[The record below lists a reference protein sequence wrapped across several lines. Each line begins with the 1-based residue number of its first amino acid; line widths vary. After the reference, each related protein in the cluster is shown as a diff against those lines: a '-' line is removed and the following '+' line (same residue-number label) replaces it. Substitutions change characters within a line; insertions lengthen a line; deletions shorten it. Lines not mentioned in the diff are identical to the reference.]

1 MRVMTENPMGR
12 QRSGWRYKLYRAGRG
27 IQRNWGLYL
36 LLLPAVVLLFCF
48 TYLPMYGVQIAFRDF
63 SPSQGIQGSPWVGLA
78 NFQKFFNSF
87 QSKNLIWN
95 TVSLSL
101 YSLIAGFPFP
111 IILALMVNQIRVK
124 RFKQVLQVVT
134 YLPHFISTVVMVGI
148 MLILLSPSNG
158 IYGNLA
164 RVLGV
169 QNPVNI
175 MGEASAFQ
183 HVYVWSD
190 VWQHAGWDSIIYI
203 AALAAVDPSLYEA
216 ATVDGASKIQ
226 RLWHIDVPF
235 LIPTAVILLIMRAG
249 NVMNLG
255 FEKVYLMQNPLN
267 TSISEVISTYV
278 YKIGMISNQYSL
290 SAAVQRGGW
299 LFSDA
304 LLCSGCTGYSGGR
317 RCVPRRIYRRIA
329 ARAFSQRSRSAC
341 HGSFLHQVYQNWW
354 QSRYSRL
361 EYGATLFAHRGNRLY
376 GN

>member
-48 TYLPMYGVQIAFRDF
+48 NYLPMYGVQIAFRDF
-63 SPSQGIQGSPWVGLA
+63 SPSQGIQGSPWVGLL

-203 AALAAVDPSLYEA
+203 AALAAVDPSLYEV

-267 TSISEVISTYV
+267 TSIS
-278 YKIGMISNQYSL
+278 
-290 SAAVQRGGW
+290 
-299 LFSDA
+299 
-304 LLCSGCTGYSGGR
+304 
-317 RCVPRRIYRRIA
+317 
-329 ARAFSQRSRSAC
+329 
-341 HGSFLHQVYQNWW
+341 
-354 QSRYSRL
+354 
-361 EYGATLFAHRGNRLY
+361 
-376 GN
+376 

>member
-48 TYLPMYGVQIAFRDF
+48 NYLPMYGVQIAFRDF

-158 IYGNLA
+158 IWPGCLAFRIRSTSWERRAPFSTSMCGVMCGNTQVGTALSTLRRWQRWIPLCTRRQRWMVPA
-164 RVLGV
+164 RSNGC
-169 QNPVNI
+169 
-175 MGEASAFQ
+175 G
-183 HVYVWSD
+183 
-190 VWQHAGWDSIIYI
+190 
-203 AALAAVDPSLYEA
+203 
-216 ATVDGASKIQ
+216 T
-226 RLWHIDVPF
+226 
-235 LIPTAVILLIMRAG
+235 
-249 NVMNLG
+249 
-255 FEKVYLMQNPLN
+255 LMC
-267 TSISEVISTYV
+267 
-278 YKIGMISNQYSL
+278 L
-290 SAAVQRGGW
+290 S
-299 LFSDA
+299 
-304 LLCSGCTGYSGGR
+304 
-317 RCVPRRIYRRIA
+317 
-329 ARAFSQRSRSAC
+329 
-341 HGSFLHQVYQNWW
+341 
-354 QSRYSRL
+354 
-361 EYGATLFAHRGNRLY
+361 
-376 GN
+376 

>member
-48 TYLPMYGVQIAFRDF
+48 NYLPMYGVQIAFRDF
-63 SPSQGIQGSPWVGLA
+63 SPSQGIQGSPWVGLL

-203 AALAAVDPSLYEA
+203 AALARWIPLC
-216 ATVDGASKIQ
+216 TRRQ
-226 RLWHIDVPF
+226 RWMVP
-235 LIPTAVILLIMRAG
+235 AR
-249 NVMNLG
+249 
-255 FEKVYLMQNPLN
+255 
-267 TSISEVISTYV
+267 
-278 YKIGMISNQYSL
+278 SN
-290 SAAVQRGGW
+290 
-299 LFSDA
+299 
-304 LLCSGCTGYSGGR
+304 GCG
-317 RCVPRRIYRRIA
+317 
-329 ARAFSQRSRSAC
+329 
-341 HGSFLHQVYQNWW
+341 
-354 QSRYSRL
+354 
-361 EYGATLFAHRGNRLY
+361 TLKWPF
-376 GN
+376 

>member
-48 TYLPMYGVQIAFRDF
+48 NYLPMYGVQIAFRDF
-63 SPSQGIQGSPWVGLA
+63 SPSQGIQGSPWVGPA

-134 YLPHFISTVVMVGI
+134 YLPHFISTSGYGGHNVNP
-148 MLILLSPSNG
+148 SFPSNG

-164 RVLGV
+164 GCLAFRIRPTSWEG
-169 QNPVNI
+169 
-175 MGEASAFQ
+175 GERLSARLL
-183 HVYVWSD
+183 WSD

-216 ATVDGASKIQ
+216 ATVDGASKVQ

-290 SAAVQRGGW
+290 SAAVN
-299 LFSDA
+299 LFNTVINFV
-304 LLCSGCTGYSGGR
+304 LLLLVNG
-317 RCVPRRIYRRIA
+317 
-329 ARAFSQRSRSAC
+329 FSKKLGDTS
-341 HGSFLHQVYQNWW
+341 LW
-354 QSRYSRL
+354 
-361 EYGATLFAHRGNRLY
+361 
-376 GN
+376 

>member
-1 MRVMTENPMGR
+1 MFAGLTLYNIGTTSNLTSASFVRDNGERKMRVMTENPMGR

-27 IQRNWGLYL
+27 IRRNWGLYL

-48 TYLPMYGVQIAFRDF
+48 NYLPMYGVQIAFKEF
-63 SPSQGIQGSPWVGLA
+63 SPSQGIQGSPWVGLE

-164 RVLGV
+164 RVFGV
-169 QNPVNI
+169 QNPTNI

-226 RLWHIDVPF
+226 RLWHIDLPF

-290 SAAVQRGGW
+290 SAAVN
-299 LFSDA
+299 LFNTVINFV
-304 LLCSGCTGYSGGR
+304 LLILVNG
-317 RCVPRRIYRRIA
+317 
-329 ARAFSQRSRSAC
+329 FSKKLGDTS
-341 HGSFLHQVYQNWW
+341 LW
-354 QSRYSRL
+354 
-361 EYGATLFAHRGNRLY
+361 
-376 GN
+376 

>member
-48 TYLPMYGVQIAFRDF
+48 NYLPMYGVQIAFRDF

-164 RVLGV
+164 L
-169 QNPVNI
+169 
-175 MGEASAFQ
+175 
-183 HVYVWSD
+183 
-190 VWQHAGWDSIIYI
+190 
-203 AALAAVDPSLYEA
+203 SL
-216 ATVDGASKIQ
+216 I
-226 RLWHIDVPF
+226 H
-235 LIPTAVILLIMRAG
+235 
-249 NVMNLG
+249 
-255 FEKVYLMQNPLN
+255 
-267 TSISEVISTYV
+267 ISEPT
-278 YKIGMISNQYSL
+278 
-290 SAAVQRGGW
+290 R
-299 LFSDA
+299 
-304 LLCSGCTGYSGGR
+304 
-317 RCVPRRIYRRIA
+317 
-329 ARAFSQRSRSAC
+329 
-341 HGSFLHQVYQNWW
+341 H
-354 QSRYSRL
+354 
-361 EYGATLFAHRGNRLY
+361 
-376 GN
+376 

>member
-1 MRVMTENPMGR
+1 M
-12 QRSGWRYKLYRAGRG
+12 
-27 IQRNWGLYL
+27 
-36 LLLPAVVLLFCF
+36 LFCF
-48 TYLPMYGVQIAFRDF
+48 NYLPMYGVQIAFKDF

-169 QNPVNI
+169 QNPTNI

-203 AALAAVDPSLYEA
+203 AALAAVD
-216 ATVDGASKIQ
+216 SK
-226 RLWHIDVPF
+226 
-235 LIPTAVILLIMRAG
+235 AVCA
-249 NVMNLG
+249 
-255 FEKVYLMQNPLN
+255 E
-267 TSISEVISTYV
+267 
-278 YKIGMISNQYSL
+278 
-290 SAAVQRGGW
+290 
-299 LFSDA
+299 
-304 LLCSGCTGYSGGR
+304 
-317 RCVPRRIYRRIA
+317 
-329 ARAFSQRSRSAC
+329 
-341 HGSFLHQVYQNWW
+341 
-354 QSRYSRL
+354 
-361 EYGATLFAHRGNRLY
+361 
-376 GN
+376 

>member
-1 MRVMTENPMGR
+1 MAR
-12 QRSGWRYKLYRAGRG
+12 QKTAVSTAKPVSIGKRLKRSGS
-27 IQRNWGLYL
+27 LYL
-36 LLLPAVVLLFCF
+36 LMLPSLVIMFLF
-48 TYLPMYGVQIAFRDF
+48 TYIPMYGVTIAFKDF
-63 SPSQGIQGSPWVGLA
+63 TPSQGIMGSSWAGLKY
-78 NFQKFFNSF
+78 FRQYFNSYQF
-87 QSKNLIWN
+87 WITIKNTLVI
-95 TVSLSL
+95 SL
-101 YSLIAGFPFP
+101 YSIVVTFPLPIA
-111 IILALMVNQIRVK
+111 LALMCNQMARK
-124 RFKQVLQVVT
+124 GFKKFFQVST

-290 SAAVQRGGW
+290 SAAVN
-299 LFSDA
+299 LFNTVINFV
-304 LLCSGCTGYSGGR
+304 LLLLVNG
-317 RCVPRRIYRRIA
+317 
-329 ARAFSQRSRSAC
+329 FSKKLGDTS
-341 HGSFLHQVYQNWW
+341 LW
-354 QSRYSRL
+354 
-361 EYGATLFAHRGNRLY
+361 
-376 GN
+376 

>member
-1 MRVMTENPMGR
+1 MRVMAENPMGR

-27 IQRNWGLYL
+27 IRRNWGLYL

-48 TYLPMYGVQIAFRDF
+48 NYLPMYGVQIAFKDF
-63 SPSQGIQGSPWVGLA
+63 SPSQGIQGSPWVGLE

-164 RVLGV
+164 RVFGV
-169 QNPVNI
+169 QNPTNI

-226 RLWHIDVPF
+226 RLWHIDLPF
-235 LIPTAVILLIMRAG
+235 LIPTAVILLIIVENSFEHGFTGMAPEEKRQIIITARKMG
-249 NVMNLG
+249 DRMILRVRDNGRGMSLKQVEKMNQ
-255 FEKVYLMQNPLN
+255 K
-267 TSISEVISTYV
+267 
-278 YKIGMISNQYSL
+278 
-290 SAAVQRGGW
+290 
-299 LFSDA
+299 
-304 LLCSGCTGYSGGR
+304 
-317 RCVPRRIYRRIA
+317 
-329 ARAFSQRSRSAC
+329 FSQPYDAIALRHQKEHGIGLDNINDRLQIFSHSNDRLVLRSREGKYTSM
-341 HGSFLHQVYQNWW
+341 FILQ
-354 QSRYSRL
+354 
-361 EYGATLFAHRGNRLY
+361 TL
-376 GN
+376 

>member
-1 MRVMTENPMGR
+1 MQTRRTIPMRIARELR
-12 QRSGWRYKLYRAGRG
+12 
-27 IQRNWGLYL
+27 RNCYVYL
-36 LLLPAVVLLFCF
+36 MALPVIAYYLLFC
-48 TYLPMYGVQIAFRDF
+48 YGPMYGAQIAFRNF
-63 SPSQGIQGSPWVGLA
+63 TAFKGITGSEWVGMKWFVNFIQGPYFSRVMVNTL
-78 NFQKFFNSF
+78 
-87 QSKNLIWN
+87 LI
-95 TVSLSL
+95 SL
-101 YSLIAGFPFP
+101 YQLVFGFPAP
-111 IILALMVNQIRVK
+111 ILLALLLNELGNE
-124 RFKQVLQVVT
+124 RFKRVVQSIV

-290 SAAVQRGGW
+290 SAAVN
-299 LFSDA
+299 LFNTVINFV
-304 LLCSGCTGYSGGR
+304 LLLLVNG
-317 RCVPRRIYRRIA
+317 
-329 ARAFSQRSRSAC
+329 FSKKLGDTS
-341 HGSFLHQVYQNWW
+341 LW
-354 QSRYSRL
+354 
-361 EYGATLFAHRGNRLY
+361 
-376 GN
+376 